1 MKGALIGRMAPFLQL
16 GLLSCLCC
24 CSLLLSRAHA
34 QQQETNLIQADSSWG
49 KEVFSFP
56 LSFAP
61 EIQYRGFEEAFFP
74 KGWSKKDSA
83 AFWSYVFAWRIE
95 TQHPLT
101 GTDLEKNLKLY
112 FDGLMSANAGLPK
125 DKLPETVTL
134 FLLDS
139 SRGNRSDFKGNIRIY
154 DAFTLKAPLALFV
167 TVEQYFCP
175 GHFRSIL
182 LFRFSPKP
190 AEHPIWK
197 RLNEL
202 TIRNTI
208 LVEDKCL

>member
-1 MKGALIGRMAPFLQL
+1 MSGALIMRKAPFLRV
-16 GLLSCLCC
+16 GLLFCLCC
-24 CSLLLSRAHA
+24 FSLLLPRAYA
-34 QQQETNLIQADSSWG
+34 QQQETNLIQADSGWG

-61 EIQYRGFEEAFFP
+61 EIPYRGFEEALFP
-74 KGWSKKDSA
+74 KGWSNKDSA

-95 TQHPLT
+95 TQQPVIA
-101 GTDLEKNLKLY
+101 TDLEKNLKLY

-125 DKLPETVTL
+125 DKLLGTVTS

-139 SRGNRSDFKGNIRIY
+139 SRGNRSDFKGNIRLF
-154 DAFTLKAPLALFV
+154 DAFTLKAPLMLYV
-167 TVEQYFCP
+167 TVEQYFCAA
-175 GHFRSIL
+175 HAKSIL

-190 AEHPIWK
+190 PGHHIWE

-202 TIRNTI
+202 TIRETI
-208 LVEDKCL
+208 IFDNKCL

>member
-1 MKGALIGRMAPFLQL
+1 MRKASFLQV
-16 GLLSCLCC
+16 GLLSCLCFF
-24 CSLLLSRAHA
+24 SLLLPKAHA
-34 QQQETNLIQADSSWG
+34 QQLETNLVQADSGWA
-49 KEVFSFP
+49 KEIFSFP

-61 EIQYRGFEEAFFP
+61 EIQYRGSEEAWFP
-74 KGWSKKDSA
+74 KGWSNKDSA

-95 TQHPLT
+95 TQHPLS

-125 DKLPETVTL
+125 DKLPGTVTW

-139 SRGNRSDFKGNIRIY
+139 SLGNRSNFKGKIRIY

-167 TVEQYFCP
+167 SVEQYFCP
-175 GHFRSIL
+175 ANFSSIL

-190 AEHPIWK
+190 AEHPVWK

>member
-1 MKGALIGRMAPFLQL
+1 MRKATYLQV
-16 GLLSCLCC
+16 GLMSCLCC
-24 CSLLLSRAHA
+24 FSLLLTKAHA
-34 QQQETNLIQADSSWG
+34 QQQELYLVQADSGWV
-49 KEVFSFP
+49 KEEFSFP

-61 EIQYRGFEEAFFP
+61 EIQYRGFEEAWFP
-74 KGWSKKDSA
+74 KGWSNKDSA

-112 FDGLMSANAGLPK
+112 FDGLMSANAGMPK
-125 DKLPETVTL
+125 DKLPGTVTW
-134 FLLDS
+134 FFLDS
-139 SRGNRSDFKGNIRIY
+139 IRGNRSNFKGKIRIY

-167 TVEQYFCP
+167 SVEQYFCP

-190 AEHPIWK
+190 AEHPVWK
-197 RLNEL
+197 RLNKL
-202 TIRNTI
+202 TIRNKI
-208 LVEDKCL
+208 LGEDKCL